1 MLRIRGKEIAMVF
14 QEPMSSLNPV
24 LTVGDQV
31 AEAVQVHLKK
41 SKKEALRLAT
51 AVLRAV
57 GIPDPDRRIADYPHQ
72 LSGGACQRLMIA
84 MALSCNPS
92 LLIADEPTSS
102 LDGITQAQIL
112 DVLARLKAEFNLSL
126 LLITHNLGLVA
137 QFADRVAVMYTG
149 KIVEDSPVNA
159 IFKDP
164 KHPYTVGLLNS
175 IPRISHGNPRVRRV
189 KFRSIDGNVPDL
201 LALPPGCTFA
211 PRCPD
216 RMAKCPMSF
225 PEPTPLDA
233 RHIVRCFK
241 FDPQAVPD

>member
-149 KIVEDSPVNA
+149 KIVEDAPA
-159 IFKDP
+159 
-164 KHPYTVGLLNS
+164 
-175 IPRISHGNPRVRRV
+175 RRWC
-189 KFRSIDGNVPDL
+189 R
-201 LALPPGCTFA
+201 AC
-211 PRCPD
+211 
-216 RMAKCPMSF
+216 
-225 PEPTPLDA
+225 
-233 RHIVRCFK
+233 
-241 FDPQAVPD
+241 